1 MNSRPVI
8 INRQQFHPIDC
19 GGRGACLF
27 KCLCPNVSNTDH
39 YRTRRSIVNHVI
51 INWARYKLWVN
62 LVLQIKNPED
72 YRRVMSMSKTYGSEI
87 EVRAASEL
95 YSVDISLVRRLKNRE
110 DFVVDFS
117 SGDNSIPQRD
127 RIYLLFTGMEESNDL
142 DGHYQILQ
150 RLSHNR
156 QENSEVQDVRVGE
169 GHSQHIIDSAVYES
183 DGDNSGPDAVSSDK
197 KRKVFTKDFK
207 EKIVS
212 TRMTLEGSDERVR
225 KVVELTAN
233 CLQISK
239 KSVKRVSREF
249 RNNGG
254 YVEAPKNHLAGRK
267 AVQIDPFFQSAIRRS
282 MFDAYS
288 RKEYPTA
295 ENILQT
301 MLDSFPDF
309 PDLSAYQIRKCMKS
323 MGFRYGKF
331 VKKPILMESPSMVA
345 KRMNYLMLKK
355 LLKEQGFKD
364 KTHAPNEVSLQ
375 PLWNAI

>member
-27 KCLCPNVSNTDH
+27 KYLCPNVSNTDH

-51 INWARYKLWVN
+51 INWARYKLRVI

-95 YSVDISLVRRLKNRE
+95 YSVDISLVRRLNNRE

-127 RIYLLFTGMEESNDL
+127 RIYLLFT
-142 DGHYQILQ
+142 
-150 RLSHNR
+150 
-156 QENSEVQDVRVGE
+156 ENSEVQDVRVGE

-183 DGDNSGPDAVSSDK
+183 DGDNSGPDAVPCDK

-212 TRMTLEGSDERVR
+212 TRMTLEGSDERIR

-239 KSVKRVSREF
+239 TSVKRVSREF

-254 YVEAPKNHLAGRK
+254 YVEAPKNHLADRK

-323 MGFRYGKF
+323 MGFQYGKF

-345 KRMNYLMLKK
+345 ERMDYLMLKK
-355 LLKEQGFKD
+355 LLKEQGLL
-364 KTHAPNEVSLQ
+364 SLRGF
-375 PLWNAI
+375 PVTSFYGRDRLILP